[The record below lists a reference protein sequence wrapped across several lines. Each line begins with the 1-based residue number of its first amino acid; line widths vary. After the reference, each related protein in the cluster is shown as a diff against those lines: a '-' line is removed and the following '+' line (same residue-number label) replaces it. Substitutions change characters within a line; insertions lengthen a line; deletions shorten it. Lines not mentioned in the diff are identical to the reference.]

1 MYIVCS
7 KVLFLGKIKSSHKRA
22 PPTFID
28 DAIKKFK
35 QREEKL
41 RGGSCSSNGSPAA
54 VSKVVTNDGGGGAPV
69 CHPLDDVFK
78 GKTSLPYFGV
88 KLSCV
93 CLMFAYRKKSNYL

>member
-41 RGGSCSSNGSPAA
+41 RGGSCSSNGSPTA
-54 VSKVVTNDGGGGAPV
+54 VSKVVINDGGGGAPV

-78 GKTSLPYFGV
+78 GKIQQI
-88 KLSCV
+88 
-93 CLMFAYRKKSNYL
+93 

>member
-1 MYIVCS
+1 MQRMYIVCS

-78 GKTSLPYFGV
+78 GELTSFLQQI
-88 KLSCV
+88 
-93 CLMFAYRKKSNYL
+93 

>member
-54 VSKVVTNDGGGGAPV
+54 VSKVVTNDGNGGAPV

-78 GKTSLPYFGV
+78 GELTSFLQQI
-88 KLSCV
+88 
-93 CLMFAYRKKSNYL
+93 